1 VGLNLDDTPRRQAG
15 NDSRNVSGN
24 AQINVPGNAQVGGL
38 ESDKKLAHAL
48 LGIVAV
54 IMRELCR

>member
-1 VGLNLDDTPRRQAG
+1 MIVGTCLVMRRLTCL
-15 NDSRNVSGN
+15 V
-24 AQINVPGNAQVGGL
+24 NAQVGGL
-38 ESDKKLAHAL
+38 APDKKLAHAL